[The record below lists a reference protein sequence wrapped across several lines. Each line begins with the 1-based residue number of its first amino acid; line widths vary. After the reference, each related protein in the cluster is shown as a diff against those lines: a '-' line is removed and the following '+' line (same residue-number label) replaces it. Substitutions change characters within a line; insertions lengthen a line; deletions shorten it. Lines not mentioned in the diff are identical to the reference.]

1 VTAHDHFAHDHFAV
15 QEFVQRYWFHY
26 DEGHLDVLRTFLADD
41 CRLTSRTE
49 LGTHP
54 NESFIAS
61 DSVGVEAAM
70 AWTRNHR
77 AHSPYPLRHM
87 ALNVW
92 VREERGDEV
101 DVESYLFV
109 TQVIDMKP
117 SPLSSGLVHWTL
129 RRVSDEDAARYCV
142 VCKDVVLDSIPS
154 AEFHTV
160 DFVKDRMRAW

>member
-1 VTAHDHFAHDHFAV
+1 MPDHDRAAIT
-15 QEFVQRYWFHY
+15 EFIGRYWFHY
-26 DEGHLDVLRTFLADD
+26 DEGHLDVVRTYLADD
-41 CRLTSRTE
+41 CHLVSRTE

-54 NESFIAS
+54 YEEFIAS
-61 DSVGVEAAM
+61 DNVGVAAAM
-70 AWTRNHR
+70 AWMQDHR

-92 VREERGDEV
+92 VREERGEEI

-129 RRVSDEDAARYCV
+129 RRAGGDYLV
-142 VCKDVVLDSIPS
+142 VRKDVVLDSIPS

-160 DFVKDRMRAW
+160 DFVKDRMTKW

>member
-1 VTAHDHFAHDHFAV
+1 MSPHDHFAV

-26 DEGHLDVLRTFLADD
+26 DEGRLDVLRTYLADD
-41 CRLTSRTE
+41 CHLVSRTE

-54 NESFIAS
+54 HEGFIAS
-61 DSVGVEAAM
+61 DSRGVDAAM
-70 AWTRNHR
+70 AWTRDHR
-77 AHSPYPLRHM
+77 EHSPYPLRHM

-92 VREERGDEV
+92 VKEERGEEV

-109 TQVIDMKP
+109 TQVVDMKP

-129 RRVSDEDAARYCV
+129 RREGGDYLV
-142 VCKDVVLDSIPS
+142 VRKDVVLDSIPS

-160 DFVKDRMRAW
+160 DFVKDRMAQW

>member
-1 VTAHDHFAHDHFAV
+1 VSGHDHFAV
-15 QEFVQRYWFHY
+15 QEFIQRYWFHY
-26 DEGHLDVLRTFLADD
+26 DEGHLDVLRTYLADD
-41 CRLTSRTE
+41 CRLISRTE

-54 NESFIAS
+54 FESFIAS
-61 DSVGVEAAM
+61 DNVGIETAM
-70 AWTRNHR
+70 AWTKDHR
-77 AHSPYPLRHM
+77 EHSPYPLRHM

-92 VREERGDEV
+92 VRDERGDEI

-129 RRVSDEDAARYCV
+129 RRVDNNYEV
-142 VCKDVVLDSIPS
+142 VSQDVVLDSIES

-160 DFVKDRMRAW
+160 DHVNSRMAAW

>member
-1 VTAHDHFAHDHFAV
+1 MPDHDHYAV
-15 QEFVQRYWFHY
+15 QEFLQRYWFHY
-26 DEGHLDVLRTFLADD
+26 DEGHLDVLRTYLADD
-41 CRLTSRTE
+41 CHLVSRTE

-54 NESFIAS
+54 FENFIAS
-61 DSVGVEAAM
+61 DNVGIDAAM
-70 AWTRNHR
+70 AWTKDHR
-77 AHSPYPLRHM
+77 EHSPYPLRHM

-129 RRVSDEDAARYCV
+129 RRVDGEDQGEYQV
-142 VCKDVVLDSIPS
+142 VSKDVVLDSIES

-160 DFVKDRMRAW
+160 DHVKDRMTKW